1 MGAEMTAVLNTM
13 VVVGDLLR
21 KNFAGEEM
29 DESRL
34 QGLVDEQ
41 VTGAAAAMAVLAY
54 APRVQSG
61 ETADAYGE
69 RLLAEVRRRRGAGA
83 GGR

>member
-1 MGAEMTAVLNTM
+1 MGAQLTAVLNKMTE
-13 VVVGDLLR
+13 VADVLR
-21 KNFAGEEM
+21 LNHAGEEM
-29 DESRL
+29 DEVRL
-34 QGLVDEQ
+34 QRLVDEQ
-41 VTGAAAAMAVLAY
+41 VTGAAMTTAVLAY
-54 APRVQSG
+54 APRVQPG